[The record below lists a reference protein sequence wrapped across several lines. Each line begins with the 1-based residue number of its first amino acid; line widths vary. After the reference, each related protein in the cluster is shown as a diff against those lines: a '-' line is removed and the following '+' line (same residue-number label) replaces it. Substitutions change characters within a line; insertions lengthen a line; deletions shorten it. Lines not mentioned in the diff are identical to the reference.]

1 MRKERR
7 FTLIELLIVIAIIAI
22 LAGML
27 LPALSSARDKARMIF
42 CAGNLKQLGLGY
54 QSYVM
59 DNNDIMV
66 IASYSSDTSGWNMRG
81 FTEDP
86 AGDQW
91 MWFMRH
97 YIGLEEATAGT
108 AYSTIPEKARKGF
121 LACPAAPVKLLYFGH
136 GHYAML
142 QYFIGG
148 RNAYGK
154 VSPTLLKDVKN
165 PSMRLFFMD
174 SDYDNVNYRSH
185 SICNNDN
192 TLRSGFERHRGMTN
206 NLHGDGHVSA
216 WRKSNMEFQIAYPW
230 YQSPILG
237 TD

>member
-1 MRKERR
+1 MRKSYH
-7 FTLIELLIVIAIIAI
+7 FTLIELLVVIAIIAI

-42 CAGNLKQLGLGY
+42 CAGNQKQLGLGY

-66 IASYSSDTSGWNMRG
+66 IAAYFASASGRNMRG
-81 FTEDP
+81 FTGDP

-108 AYSTIPEKARKGF
+108 AYSTLPVKARKGF
-121 LACPAAPVKLLYFGH
+121 LACPAAPVRLLYFAH
-136 GHYAML
+136 GHYGMME
-142 QYFIGG
+142 YFIGG

-165 PSMRLFFMD
+165 PSMRIFFMD
-174 SDYDNVNYRSH
+174 SDDSRPSYRSSSTCYNDNVSK
-185 SICNNDN
+185 
-192 TLRSGFERHRGMTN
+192 SGFERHRGMTN
-206 NLHGDGHVSA
+206 NLYGDGHVGS
-216 WRKSNMEFQIAYPW
+216 WRRSDMEYQIAYPW